1 MCGIGGIVYKPG
13 AQALP
18 QDVLDR
24 MAAALRHRGPDGAHF
39 ARLAQADLIHT
50 RLSIIDLAGGDQPLT
65 AGTGTLIANGEIYN
79 DPQLRAQI
87 GPEHFKTGS
96 DCESPLHVWQ
106 REGTHYTAHLRGM
119 YAIALYDSA
128 KNELLLSRDPFG
140 IKPLYLT
147 EFSGGIAF
155 ASEPEVLLAAGLS
168 PRTLNT
174 QARTELL
181 QIQFTTGRNT
191 IFEGIDRVRPGETIR
206 IVHGSIVERQTR
218 PALPAVTR
226 PLPMRSEEQALK
238 QLDHAIMDSV
248 QAHERADV
256 PFGLFLSGGIDS
268 ATLLTAMQRLPRTA
282 PLKTWTAVFDAP
294 NAANEAQTAATLA
307 HAAQAEHETLT
318 LTAPMV
324 WAHLPAI
331 AACMDDPAADYAIIP
346 TWFLARKAA
355 QDVRVIL
362 SGEGGD
368 ELFCGYGRYR
378 TAARPWWR
386 GGRRMWRHGMFDG
399 LDVLRTSPKNWR
411 EGLSAAE
418 HTAHASP
425 TKLSALQALDIA
437 EWLPN
442 DLLLKLDRCLMAH
455 GLEGRTP
462 LLDPALAACAWHLP
476 DTLRVQGNKGKW
488 LLRRWL
494 EQHNSAAH
502 PFAPKQGFT
511 VPIGTWIAQKGHL
524 LGQLV
529 AQQECIQAIAKHEQ
543 VKVLFKTA
551 DQRKQGPAA
560 WTLLFYAL
568 WHRAHIRALAPDADV
583 FDTLSQNP

>member
-1 MCGIGGIVYKPG
+1 MCGIGGIAYKPG
-13 AQALP
+13 AP
-18 QDVLDR
+18 HVGQDVLDR

-39 ARLAQADLIHT
+39 ATLPNADLIHT

-79 DPQLRAQI
+79 DPQIRQQI
-87 GPEHFKTGS
+87 GAQHFKTGS
-96 DCESPLHVWQ
+96 DCESALLLWQ
-106 REGTHYTAHLRGM
+106 RLGASYTAQLRGM

-128 KNELLLSRDPFG
+128 HDELLLSRDPFG
-140 IKPLYLT
+140 IKPLY
-147 EFSGGIAF
+147 FSAFAGGIAF
-155 ASEPEVLLAAGLS
+155 ASEPEVLLAANLA
-168 PRTLNT
+168 PRTLNPT
-174 QARTELL
+174 ARTELL
-181 QIQFTTGRNT
+181 QLQFTTGRET
-191 IFEGIDRVRPGETIR
+191 IFTGIYRVLPGETLR
-206 IVHGSIVERQTR
+206 IVHGSVVEHHHHA
-218 PALPAVTR
+218 ALPKTPQ
-226 PLPMRSEEQALK
+226 PLPPLSEEKALE
-238 QLDHAIMDSV
+238 QLDNALMNSV

-268 ATLLTAMQRLPRTA
+268 ASLLTAMQRLPRTA

-294 NAANEAQTAATLA
+294 NAANEAEAAATLA
-307 HAAQAEHETLT
+307 RAAQAEHETLT

-378 TAARPWWR
+378 TAARPWWQ
-386 GGRRMWRHGMFDG
+386 GGRPMWRHGMFDG
-399 LDVLRTSPKNWR
+399 LGVLRTPPAQWR
-411 EGLSAAE
+411 NGLMA
-418 HTAHASP
+418 TQASIKDMP
-425 TKLSALQALDIA
+425 TKLSALQAVDIA

-462 LLDPALAACAWHLP
+462 LLDPIVAHCAWHLP
-476 DTLRVQGNKGKW
+476 DRLRVQGNKGKW

-494 EQHNSAAH
+494 AQHNPTAR

-511 VPIGTWIAQKGHL
+511 VPIGAWIAQKGHL
-524 LGQLV
+524 LGTLV
-529 AQQECIQAIAKHEQ
+529 SQQECIQAIAKPER
-543 VKVLFKTA
+543 VRALFIAAADRKTS
-551 DQRKQGPAA
+551 PAA

-583 FDTLSQNP
+583 FDTLSQ

>member
-1 MCGIGGIVYKPG
+1 
-13 AQALP
+13 
-18 QDVLDR
+18 R
-24 MAAALRHRGPDGAHF
+24 
-39 ARLAQADLIHT
+39 
-50 RLSIIDLAGGDQPLT
+50 
-65 AGTGTLIANGEIYN
+65 
-79 DPQLRAQI
+79 
-87 GPEHFKTGS
+87 
-96 DCESPLHVWQ
+96 
-106 REGTHYTAHLRGM
+106 
-119 YAIALYDSA
+119 
-128 KNELLLSRDPFG
+128 
-140 IKPLYLT
+140 
-147 EFSGGIAF
+147 
-155 ASEPEVLLAAGLS
+155 EVLLGAGLS
-168 PRTLNT
+168 TLTLNT

-206 IVHGSIVERQTR
+206 IVHGSIIERQTR
-218 PALPAVTR
+218 PALPSVTR
-226 PLPMRSEEQALK
+226 PLPMLSEEQALK

-268 ATLLTAMQRLPRTA
+268 ASLLTAMQRLPRTA

-399 LDVLRTSPKNWR
+399 LDVLRTPPKNWR
-411 EGLSAAE
+411 EGLRAAE
-418 HTAHASP
+418 HTAHAGP

-494 EQHNSAAH
+494 EQHNPAAH

-524 LGQLV
+524 LGELV
-529 AQQECIQAIAKHEQ
+529 AQQECIQAIAKPEQ
-543 VKVLFKTA
+543 VKVLFKIA

>member
-1 MCGIGGIVYKPG
+1 
-13 AQALP
+13 
-18 QDVLDR
+18 
-24 MAAALRHRGPDGAHF
+24 
-39 ARLAQADLIHT
+39 
-50 RLSIIDLAGGDQPLT
+50 
-65 AGTGTLIANGEIYN
+65 
-79 DPQLRAQI
+79 
-87 GPEHFKTGS
+87 
-96 DCESPLHVWQ
+96 
-106 REGTHYTAHLRGM
+106 
-119 YAIALYDSA
+119 
-128 KNELLLSRDPFG
+128 
-140 IKPLYLT
+140 
-147 EFSGGIAF
+147 
-155 ASEPEVLLAAGLS
+155 
-168 PRTLNT
+168 
-174 QARTELL
+174 
-181 QIQFTTGRNT
+181 
-191 IFEGIDRVRPGETIR
+191 
-206 IVHGSIVERQTR
+206 
-218 PALPAVTR
+218 
-226 PLPMRSEEQALK
+226 PLPMLSEEQALK

-399 LDVLRTSPKNWR
+399 LDVLRTPPKNWR

-494 EQHNSAAH
+494 EQHNPAAH

-524 LGQLV
+524 LGELV
-529 AQQECIQAIAKHEQ
+529 AQQECIQAIAKPEQ
-543 VKVLFKTA
+543 VKMLFKTA